1 MSGLMEPL
9 LDGRWAYPTNCYEE
23 RFVVSKPSMMET
35 MAMQIWMP
43 MKPETEPEKTDD
55 DMQERK
61 KPVKNEPETETED
74 DMPTLIPVEPALIP
88 VEPAAPRGR
97 TLKCKPPPRREALE
111 PANAMK
117 VMKPKTVMKTAMSQ
131 KTAMKRMKKKI
142 VMKAVIKKKAVMKGM
157 SILDHL
163 NDDLKKKKA
172 AMKARRKKQ
181 A

>member
-1 MSGLMEPL
+1 
-9 LDGRWAYPTNCYEE
+9 
-23 RFVVSKPSMMET
+23 MMET

-97 TLKCKPPPRREALE
+97 TLKCKQNKQNLHAKFVRLQHNRNDPRTCEMHKESL
-111 PANAMK
+111 
-117 VMKPKTVMKTAMSQ
+117 T
-131 KTAMKRMKKKI
+131 
-142 VMKAVIKKKAVMKGM
+142 
-157 SILDHL
+157 
-163 NDDLKKKKA
+163 
-172 AMKARRKKQ
+172 
-181 A
+181 